1 VLKSAAERGTLACA
15 ALACRRCIRVVKI
28 DIGMGTFLIFVEL
41 ANVVLYII
49 SSIAN
54 AVDFKFTSKQTGRQ

>member
-1 VLKSAAERGTLACA
+1 
-15 ALACRRCIRVVKI
+15 
-28 DIGMGTFLIFVEL
+28 MGTFLIFVEL